1 MDTDIILEILI
12 LIILLLLSA
21 FFSSAETAF
30 TTVSSIRMRTL
41 AEDGDRRA
49 AKVLKIKEQSPK
61 MLSAILIGNNVVNL
75 SASALTTTIV
85 IHLSGGIATA
95 IATGL
100 LTVLIL
106 IFGEISPKTIAMV
119 RAEKLAKAYAPFLY
133 VIMIVLTPVIIAINF
148 LAGLI
153 LRLFGIKK
161 GTTVEP
167 ITEDELRTIVDV
179 SQENGIIE
187 NEERDIIQKL
197 FDFTDAKVQEV
208 MVPRNHMTYTDVT
221 VGYDELIELFRESHF
236 SRIPV
241 CEENTDDVVGIIYLK
256 DLVFFEDKGHFSAR
270 DVMREPFYTYE
281 NKNTADLLAEM
292 REASISIAIVLDE
305 YGATAGMISL
315 EDLLEEIVGDIH
327 DEYDENEEADI
338 SVEGEREYLIRGA
351 ANLEDVC
358 EELSLPFKSEDSD
371 SVGGYLLELL
381 GHVPAEGEQVTT
393 ETGYT
398 LSVDKMEGRSIS
410 AVRLLIPEKE
420 EETEEAEDKEEQKEE
435 QKQSEKNGV
444 ESKN

>member
-1 MDTDIILEILI
+1 MTGLDTNIVLEILV

-30 TTVSSIRMRTL
+30 TTVSRIRMRTL
-41 AEDGDRRA
+41 AEDGDKRA
-49 AKVLKIKEQSPK
+49 AKVLKIKDQGPK

-85 IHLSGGIATA
+85 IRFGGGVATA
-95 IATGL
+95 IATGI
-100 LTVLIL
+100 LTLLIL

-119 RAEKLAKAYAPFLY
+119 RAEKLSKSYAPFLY
-133 VIMIVLTPVIIAINF
+133 AIMIVLTPFIIAINF
-148 LAGLI
+148 LSGLF
-153 LRLFGIKK
+153 LRIFGIKE
-161 GTTVEP
+161 GTKAEP

-221 VGYDELIELFRESHF
+221 VGYDELFELFRNSHF
-236 SRIPV
+236 SRLPV
-241 CEENTDDVVGIIYLK
+241 CEENTDNVVGIIYLK

-281 NKNTADLLAEM
+281 NKNTAELLAEM
-292 REASISIAIVLDE
+292 RAASISIAIVLDE

-315 EDLLEEIVGDIH
+315 EDLLEEIVGEIH
-327 DEYDENEEADI
+327 DEYDENEEADF
-338 SVEGEREYLIRGA
+338 SQAGEREYLIRGA

-371 SVGGYLLELL
+371 SVGGFLLELL
-381 GHVPAEGEQVTT
+381 GHVPEEGEEVTT
-393 ETGYT
+393 DGGYV

-420 EETEEAEDKEEQKEE
+420 EESEQEDVKEEETDENQ
-435 QKQSEKNGV
+435 G
-444 ESKN
+444 

>member
-1 MDTDIILEILI
+1 MDTNIVLEILV

-41 AEDGDRRA
+41 AEDGDKRA
-49 AKVLKIKEQSPK
+49 AKVLKIKDHGSK

-75 SASALTTTIV
+75 SASALTTTIA

-95 IATGL
+95 IATGI
-100 LTVLIL
+100 LTLLIL

-119 RAEKLAKAYAPFLY
+119 RAEKLSKSYAPFLY

-148 LAGLI
+148 LSGLF
-153 LRLFGIKK
+153 LRLFGIKEGAK
-161 GTTVEP
+161 VEP

-221 VGYDELIELFRESHF
+221 VGYDELFDLFRNSHF
-236 SRIPV
+236 SRLPV

-281 NKNTADLLAEM
+281 NKNTAELLTEM
-292 REASISIAIVLDE
+292 RSASISIAIVLDE

-327 DEYDENEEADI
+327 DEYDENEEADF
-338 SVEGEREYLIRGA
+338 SQVGEREYLIRGA

-381 GHVPAEGEQVTT
+381 GHVPEEGELVTT
-393 ETGYT
+393 EGGYV

-410 AVRLLIPEKE
+410 AVRLLIPEEEETGDGDAKE
-420 EETEEAEDKEEQKEE
+420 EETEETQ
-435 QKQSEKNGV
+435 G
-444 ESKN
+444 

>member
-1 MDTDIILEILI
+1 
-12 LIILLLLSA
+12 
-21 FFSSAETAF
+21 
-30 TTVSSIRMRTL
+30 
-41 AEDGDRRA
+41 
-49 AKVLKIKEQSPK
+49 
-61 MLSAILIGNNVVNL
+61 
-75 SASALTTTIV
+75 
-85 IHLSGGIATA
+85 
-95 IATGL
+95 
-100 LTVLIL
+100 
-106 IFGEISPKTIAMV
+106 MV
-119 RAEKLAKAYAPFLY
+119 RAEKLSKAYASFLY

-148 LAGLI
+148 LSGLI
-153 LRLFGIKK
+153 LRMFGIKK
-161 GTTVEP
+161 GTKAEP

-221 VGYDELIELFRESHF
+221 VGYDELFELFRESHF
-236 SRIPV
+236 SRLPV

-327 DEYDENEEADI
+327 DEYDENEEADF
-338 SVEGEREYLIRGA
+338 SQEGEREYLIRGA

-358 EELSLPFKSEDSD
+358 EELALPFKSEDSD

-381 GHVPAEGEQVTT
+381 GHVPEEGEQVTT
-393 ETGYT
+393 EDGYV

-420 EETEEAEDKEEQKEE
+420 EEAEEGNDKEEQKEE
-435 QKQSEKNGV
+435 QKQAVKNGV

>member
-1 MDTDIILEILI
+1 MDTSIILEILI
-12 LIILLLLSA
+12 LVILLMLSA

-30 TTVSSIRMRTL
+30 TTVSRIRMRTL

-49 AKVLKIKEQSPK
+49 AKVLKIKDQGNK

-75 SASALTTTIV
+75 SASALTTTIA
-85 IHLSGGIATA
+85 IHLQGGIATA
-95 IATGL
+95 IATGI
-100 LTVLIL
+100 LTLLIL
-106 IFGEISPKTIAMV
+106 IFGEISPKTIAMA
-119 RAEKLAKAYAPFLY
+119 RAEKLSKAYAPFLY
-133 VIMIVLTPVIIAINF
+133 VIMIVLTPLIIAINF
-148 LAGLI
+148 LAGAF
-153 LRLFGIKK
+153 LRLFGIKEGAK
-161 GTTVEP
+161 GES

-221 VGYDELIELFRESHF
+221 VGYDELFELFRESGF
-236 SRIPV
+236 SRLPV

-270 DVMREPFYTYE
+270 EVMREPFYTYE
-281 NKNTADLLAEM
+281 NKNTAELLAQM

-305 YGATAGMISL
+305 YGAPAGMISL

-338 SVEGEREYLIRGA
+338 SEVGEREYLIRGA

-381 GHVPAEGEQVTT
+381 GHVPEEGEEVTT
-393 ETGYT
+393 ENGYV

-410 AVRLLIPEKE
+410 EVRLLIPEREEEIEEEEEKTEEKE
-420 EETEEAEDKEEQKEE
+420 EPK
-435 QKQSEKNGV
+435 
-444 ESKN
+444 ESKTNTKQG

>member
-1 MDTDIILEILI
+1 MTGLDTNIVLEILV

-30 TTVSSIRMRTL
+30 TTVSRIRMRTL
-41 AEDGDRRA
+41 SEDGDKRA
-49 AKVLKIKEQSPK
+49 AKVLKIKDQGSK

-85 IHLSGGIATA
+85 MHVSGGIATA
-95 IATGL
+95 IATGI
-100 LTVLIL
+100 LTLLIL

-119 RAEKLAKAYAPFLY
+119 RAEKLAKSYASFLY
-133 VIMIVLTPVIIAINF
+133 AIMIILTPVIIAINF
-148 LAGLI
+148 LSGLF
-153 LRLFGIKK
+153 LRLFGIKEGAK
-161 GTTVEP
+161 VES

-221 VGYDELIELFRESHF
+221 VGYDELFELFRNSHF
-236 SRIPV
+236 SRLPV

-256 DLVFFEDKGHFSAR
+256 DLVFFEDRGHFSAR

-281 NKNTADLLAEM
+281 NKNTAELLAEM

-327 DEYDENEEADI
+327 DEYDENEEEDFRL
-338 SVEGEREYLIRGA
+338 VKEREYLIRGA

-381 GHVPAEGEQVTT
+381 GHVPEEGEQVTT
-393 ETGYT
+393 EDGYV

-420 EETEEAEDKEEQKEE
+420 EKMEEGDDKEEQKEE
-435 QKQSEKNGV
+435 QKQSVKTG
-444 ESKN
+444 

>member
-1 MDTDIILEILI
+1 MTELDTNIILEILV
-12 LIILLLLSA
+12 LIVLLLLSA

-30 TTVSSIRMRTL
+30 TTVSRIRMRTL
-41 AEDGDRRA
+41 AEDGDKRA
-49 AKVLKIKEQSPK
+49 AKVLKIKDQGPK

-85 IHLSGGIATA
+85 MHVSGGVATA
-95 IATGL
+95 IATGI
-100 LTVLIL
+100 LTLLIL

-119 RAEKLAKAYAPFLY
+119 RAEKLAKNYASFLY
-133 VIMIVLTPVIIAINF
+133 AIMVVLTPVIIAINF
-148 LAGLI
+148 LSGLF
-153 LRLFGIKK
+153 LRLFGIKEGAK
-161 GTTVEP
+161 VEP

-221 VGYDELIELFRESHF
+221 VGYDELFELFRNSHF
-236 SRIPV
+236 SRLPV

-256 DLVFFEDKGHFSAR
+256 DLVFFEDRGHFSAR

-281 NKNTADLLAEM
+281 NKNTAELLAEM
-292 REASISIAIVLDE
+292 RAASISIAIVLDE

-327 DEYDENEEADI
+327 DEYDENEEEDI
-338 SVEGEREYLIRGA
+338 RLVKEREYLIRGA

-358 EELSLPFKSEDSD
+358 EELTLPFKSEDSD
-371 SVGGYLLELL
+371 SVGGFLLELL
-381 GHVPAEGEQVTT
+381 GHVPEEGEEVRT
-393 ETGYT
+393 EGGYV

-410 AVRLLIPEKE
+410 VVRLLIPEKE
-420 EETEEAEDKEEQKEE
+420 EETEQGEGKEEETE
-435 QKQSEKNGV
+435 GKQG
-444 ESKN
+444 